1 MGSRVKQ
8 GRRLQKM
15 MKCLCV
21 REPVKGEDETIPSS
35 ESLGIREFYSS
46 TASGRSGL
54 DGEIEMLGSDS
65 GKIDETELSL
75 RESGILDNEVGF
87 FKNPLLSSFD
97 DILSHNLDFD
107 VLYFALAYLLQRDP
121 SPLILC

>member
-1 MGSRVKQ
+1 
-8 GRRLQKM
+8 M

-21 REPVKGEDETIPSS
+21 REPVKGEDETVPSS
-35 ESLGIREFYSS
+35 ESLAIREFYSS

-65 GKIDETELSL
+65 GKIDETDLSL

-87 FKNPLLSSFD
+87 FKNPLLSPFD
-97 DILSHNLDFD
+97 DTLNHNFYFY
-107 VLYFALAYLLQRDP
+107 VL
-121 SPLILC
+121 